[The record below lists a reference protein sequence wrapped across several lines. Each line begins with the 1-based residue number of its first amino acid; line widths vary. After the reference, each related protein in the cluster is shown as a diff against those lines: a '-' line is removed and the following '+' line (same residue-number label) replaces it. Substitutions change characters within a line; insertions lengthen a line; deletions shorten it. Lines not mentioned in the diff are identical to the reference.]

1 MGLVDN
7 PTTLA
12 TVILCESVLQ
22 YLPTCETHNTQY
34 ATLRAYGVTNRNLAV
49 HGRLTLDATQVSVD
63 DGGRLQVTTPSIKK
77 VWLPLGS
84 LPKRALNATRDT
96 ISFLDGLGGRTRS
109 VTAAAKVVEHLV
121 FNLAATKVIVN
132 RTDLKVLRPNK
143 SMTQFKTVSEL
154 IYNVIFEEQT
164 LPSSMIVKATIR
176 MAKQVV
182 GTQHLLPELKK
193 RLLKT
198 ITHFRRQ

>member
-1 MGLVDN
+1 M
-7 PTTLA
+7 
-12 TVILCESVLQ
+12 
-22 YLPTCETHNTQY
+22 
-34 ATLRAYGVTNRNLAV
+34 
-49 HGRLTLDATQVSVD
+49 
-63 DGGRLQVTTPSIKK
+63 TTPSIKK

-84 LPKRALNATRDT
+84 LPKRALNATRD
-96 ISFLDGLGGRTRS
+96 ILSFLDGLGGRTRS
-109 VTAAAKVVEHLV
+109 EMAVTAAAKVVEHLV
-121 FNLAATKVIVN
+121 FDLAATKVIIN
-132 RTDLKVLRPNK
+132 RTDLNVLRPNK

-182 GTQHLLPELKK
+182 GTEHLLPELKK

-198 ITHFRRQ
+198 TPTFLRQ